1 MVNFSRDKELMSVQE
16 FTERLAQTIF
26 WCSSR
31 VDISNP
37 RDCLQTPELRPGI
50 FERNRFSAVDTVA
63 VERDRSG
70 GNEIR
75 NAKIPHNLGGGK
87 LLAYF
92 PEINLACGAAEDES
106 DGFFDVQNVPA
117 WDTWIAYVEEETNRD
132 CYGSYL
138 IAWIPPEFIELA
150 SGGINCNPE
159 ECLVWLS
166 ETSVIYANILRRE
179 GLLV

>member
-1 MVNFSRDKELMSVQE
+1 MQE

-31 VDISNP
+31 TDISNP
-37 RDCLQTPELRPGI
+37 HDCLRTPELRPGI
-50 FERNRFSAVDTVA
+50 FERDRFSAVDTVVLNRA
-63 VERDRSG
+63 LYG

-75 NAKIPHNLGGGK
+75 YAKIPPYLGGGK
-87 LLAYF
+87 LLVYF

-106 DGFFDVQNVPA
+106 HGFFDVQNVPA
-117 WDTWIAYVEEETNRD
+117 WDTWIAYVEEETNQS

-138 IAWIPPEFIELA
+138 IAWIPPEFIELS

-166 ETSVIYANILRRE
+166 ETSVIYANILRGE
-179 GLLV
+179 GLQ